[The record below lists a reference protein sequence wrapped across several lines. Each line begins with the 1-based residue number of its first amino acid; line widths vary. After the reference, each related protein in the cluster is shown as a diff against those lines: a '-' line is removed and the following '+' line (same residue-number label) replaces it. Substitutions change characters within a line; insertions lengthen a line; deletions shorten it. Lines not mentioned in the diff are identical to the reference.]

1 MAESNQIN
9 VIKGRPGDSL
19 YLEAVRRG
27 LFSGTFEE
35 FRESQRGEP
44 GESAD
49 NTQISIDTAAALAA
63 ATAATAA
70 ATSASN
76 ALSQTQSDVSDL
88 STALSDHEATP
99 HGTTPEQEAEIAKI
113 GNKYDASNPDNFVTV
128 TELES
133 ATAKVV
139 WRSIGLPIVTAQHV
153 HTTGTVDGVWTIH
166 RHYRLSGVR
175 SVANAE
181 NNTGIESLRDAIQSI
196 DTLTY
201 E

>member
-1 MAESNQIN
+1 MTDQIR
-9 VIKGRPGDSL
+9 VIEGRPGDSL

-27 LFSGTFEE
+27 LFSGTFEQ

-99 HGTTPEQEAEIAKI
+99 HGTTPEQDVEIAKI
-113 GNKYDASNPDNFVTV
+113 ANKYDASNPAGFITTV
-128 TELES
+128 ELQAAIEEAFS
-133 ATAKVV
+133 
-139 WRSIGLPIVTAQHV
+139 LPITSGTFDNPA
-153 HTTGTVDGVWTIH
+153 TGGGV
-166 RHYRLSGVR
+166 SGGV
-175 SVANAE
+175 
-181 NNTGIESLRDAIQSI
+181 I
-196 DTLTY
+196 
-201 E
+201 